1 MFGFLFHNKREEV
14 HRVLHGRVNRAQA
27 RSITA
32 ANMRGPTR
40 GTFTE
45 VVWVVPCESPAKADF
60 TKVFP
65 ALTRD
70 LSTQGISIVHSAPI
84 TDPCVII
91 GLKDETD
98 RRFLVCTPK
107 HCTSLGYGFH
117 HIGMLAEAVLTID
130 REDFNAM
137 LEAMLKFE
145 VTAESAELCP
155 LKVVG

>member
-1 MFGFLFHNKREEV
+1 M
-14 HRVLHGRVNRAQA
+14 
-27 RSITA
+27 
-32 ANMRGPTR
+32 
-40 GTFTE
+40 
-45 VVWVVPCESPAKADF
+45 
-60 TKVFP
+60 
-65 ALTRD
+65 
-70 LSTQGISIVHSAPI
+70 
-84 TDPCVII
+84 II

-145 VTAESAELCP
+145 VTAEKRRALPPESGWLTVTPREKSGGAWQLLFRGRFLRRLFDHFQPRDLDRRDLNGVYFWRCP
-155 LKVVG
+155 V